1 MPVLQMRDAAFA
13 QAGRLLAGRISL
25 EIDDGQ
31 RVARSFAS
39 GREAAIVAL
48 MASGGVKATS
58 GSVFIDGFDPKI
70 QPTQC
75 KRLAGYVSHELL
87 PLEFASFE
95 RYIEYR
101 AALWNLDGDRALGHA
116 RHLLEHLEGVH
127 ESFAYPLVGALLADP
142 MILVLDRPQAA
153 YAPRM
158 LAVAGSRAIFSTHA
172 SDAEAAAWA

>member
-1 MPVLQMRDAAFA
+1 MRDAAFA
-13 QAGRLLAGRISL
+13 RAGEMLADRLTLEVNDGERI
-25 EIDDGQ
+25 
-31 RVARSFAS
+31 ARAFRS

-48 MASGGVKATS
+48 MASGGVKATT
-58 GSVFIDGFDPKI
+58 GTVFIDGFDPKI

-75 KRLAGYVSHELL
+75 KRLAGYVPHELV

-101 AALWNLDGDRALGHA
+101 AALWNLDADRALGHA
-116 RHLLEHLEGVH
+116 RHLLEHLDGVH

-153 YAPRM
+153 YASRM
-158 LAVAGSRAIFSTHA
+158 LAVAGPRAIFSTHA
-172 SDAEAAAWA
+172 TDAEAAAWA